1 MINPKTPPHNLE
13 AEQSVL
19 GAILLEESNIAR
31 AEEILSP
38 DDFYSTAHA
47 KIFETMLALHDE
59 RKPID
64 SVTLVNLLKNRGI
77 LEEVGGPGYI
87 ANLVAQVPLYTNY
100 EEYCKIVQE
109 KATIRALIDTATE
122 ILNESYGQYDDVE
135 AVIESAEQ
143 GIFRVS
149 QGKKRGD
156 FVSIA
161 DTLGE
166 TMTQIE
172 KIEKNKGKLTGLST
186 GFEEL
191 NYYTSGLQKS
201 DLIFVAARPSM
212 GKTAFAL
219 NLAQNAALKEN
230 ASVAIFSLEMSRAQL
245 QKSDLIFV
253 AARPSMGKTA
263 FALNLAQNA
272 ALKENASV
280 AIFSLE
286 MSRAQLVQRMLCA
299 ESLVDSNKIRKGE
312 LDAEDWDSI
321 SMGYTRLFS
330 AGIYIDDTPGVTLS
344 EVRSKC
350 RRMKSE
356 KGLDLILIDYLQLMS
371 GRGKAENRQNEISE
385 ISRGLK
391 GLAREMDCPLIC
403 LSQLSRAPDSRPD
416 HHPVLADLRESG
428 SIEQDADVVMFL
440 YREHY
445 YNKEAEPHIA
455 ELDIAKQRNGPTG
468 RMKLAWLPEYTK
480 FNDPAPDYYD
490 DDSGY

>member
-38 DDFYSTAHA
+38 DDFYSTANA
-47 KIFETMLALHDE
+47 RIFETMLALHDE

-77 LEEVGGPGYI
+77 LEEVGGPSYI

-109 KATIRALIDTATE
+109 KSVIRELISTATE

-143 GIFRVS
+143 SIYRVS

-156 FVSIA
+156 FISIA

-172 KIEKNKGKLTGLST
+172 LIEKNKGQLTGLNT

-191 NYYTSGLQKS
+191 NHYTSGLQ
-201 DLIFVAARPSM
+201 R
-212 GKTAFAL
+212 
-219 NLAQNAALKEN
+219 
-230 ASVAIFSLEMSRAQL
+230 
-245 QKSDLIFV
+245 SDLIFV

-299 ESLVDSNKIRKGE
+299 EALVDSNKIRKGE
-312 LDAEDWDSI
+312 LSAEDWDSI
-321 SMGYTRLFS
+321 SMGYTRLFNT
-330 AGIYIDDTPGVTLS
+330 GIYIDDTPGVTLS

-356 KGLDLILIDYLQLMS
+356 KGLDLILIDYLQLMT

-403 LSQLSRAPDSRPD
+403 LSQLSRAPDARPD

-440 YREHY
+440 YRDHY
-445 YNKEAEPHIA
+445 YNKEAEPHMA

-468 RMKLAWLPEYTK
+468 RLKLAWLPEYTK

-490 DDSGY
+490 DAGF

>member
-1 MINPKTPPHNLE
+1 MIYPYNAECHCRAGWIEKWDSGLLLLFYWRGNGSMINPKTPPHNLE

-191 NYYTSGLQKS
+191 NYYTSG
-201 DLIFVAARPSM
+201 
-212 GKTAFAL
+212 
-219 NLAQNAALKEN
+219 
-230 ASVAIFSLEMSRAQL
+230 L

>member
-245 QKSDLIFV
+245 
-253 AARPSMGKTA
+253 
-263 FALNLAQNA
+263 
-272 ALKENASV
+272 
-280 AIFSLE
+280 
-286 MSRAQLVQRMLCA
+286 VQRMLCA

-468 RMKLAWLPEYTK
+468 RMNLAWLPEYTK

>member
-1 MINPKTPPHNLE
+1 MIYPYNAECHCRASWIEKWDSGLLLLFYWRGNGSMINPKTPPHNLE

-191 NYYTSGLQKS
+191 NYYTSG
-201 DLIFVAARPSM
+201 
-212 GKTAFAL
+212 
-219 NLAQNAALKEN
+219 
-230 ASVAIFSLEMSRAQL
+230 L

>member
-38 DDFYSTAHA
+38 EDFYSTANA
-47 KIFETMLALHDE
+47 RIFETMLALHDE

-87 ANLVAQVPLYTNY
+87 ANLVAQVPVYTNY

-109 KATIRALIDTATE
+109 KSVIRELIKTATD

-135 AVIESAEQ
+135 AVIEGAEQ
-143 GIFRVS
+143 GIYRVS
-149 QGKKRGD
+149 QGKKRGN

-172 KIEKNKGKLTGLST
+172 LIEKNKGQLTGLNT

-191 NYYTSGLQKS
+191 NHYTSGLQ
-201 DLIFVAARPSM
+201 R
-212 GKTAFAL
+212 
-219 NLAQNAALKEN
+219 
-230 ASVAIFSLEMSRAQL
+230 
-245 QKSDLIFV
+245 SDLIFV

-299 ESLVDSNKIRKGE
+299 EAMVDSNKIRKGE
-312 LDAEDWDSI
+312 LTAEDWDSI
-321 SMGYTRLFS
+321 SLGYTRLFNT
-330 AGIYIDDTPGVTLS
+330 GIYIDDTPGVTLS

-356 KGLDLILIDYLQLMS
+356 RGLDLILIDYLQLMT

-403 LSQLSRAPDSRPD
+403 LSQLSRAPDARPD

-440 YREHY
+440 YRDYY

-468 RMKLAWLPEYTK
+468 RLKLAWLPEYTK

-490 DDSGY
+490 EAAY

>member
-191 NYYTSGLQKS
+191 NYYTSG
-201 DLIFVAARPSM
+201 
-212 GKTAFAL
+212 
-219 NLAQNAALKEN
+219 
-230 ASVAIFSLEMSRAQL
+230 L

>member
-245 QKSDLIFV
+245 
-253 AARPSMGKTA
+253 
-263 FALNLAQNA
+263 
-272 ALKENASV
+272 
-280 AIFSLE
+280 
-286 MSRAQLVQRMLCA
+286 VQRMLCA

-445 YNKEAEPHIA
+445 YNKKAEPHIA